1 MGNYANRCSKLICKG
16 DMAGYRICVTRRW
29 KQRMRWNVEMASEAR
44 ALACLPASISSRSR
58 VSWPSCVRCILLH
71 YPQST
76 EASRIWKV
84 FIEVKEILPSGKVWF
99 IRSPSTIE
107 SCKPRENLL
116 LPFEGCLIQG
126 GLCIVTKF
134 QLKPFGGKLKEYIY
148 FSKPEADSIVDFWCQ
163 NFRRKMILLPV
174 QYCCQFGKVGVKIF
188 CRMSIRPA
196 APYRAV
202 TKS

>member
-116 LPFEGCLIQG
+116 LPFEGSKYVETWCRFGLLEWNIFPRSSICWLVELCWWEWRRQIECSTNLCEDFTDLLGPPPGWKHLI
-126 GLCIVTKF
+126 
-134 QLKPFGGKLKEYIY
+134 
-148 FSKPEADSIVDFWCQ
+148 
-163 NFRRKMILLPV
+163 
-174 QYCCQFGKVGVKIF
+174 
-188 CRMSIRPA
+188 
-196 APYRAV
+196 
-202 TKS
+202 